1 MTTDVQVITP
11 ELILNA
17 YSYEAYR
24 KEIVRLLAEGKT
36 TGADHSDAMI
46 HYAKMNV
53 HRMKRH
59 DKYATVPD
67 SLKKVLG
74 EIERNQIWMV
84 ITEGWCGDAA
94 QIVPIINKIAEA
106 SPMVDMRLI
115 LRDENPEVID
125 QFLTNGKSRSIPIV
139 VILDAET
146 LDVLGKW
153 GPRPEVAQDLVLT
166 LKSSSDVSGTEVAEM
181 LHKWYADN
189 KNEEIFREMKEV
201 LQSIG

>member
-11 ELILNA
+11 ELIQNG

-24 KEIVRLLAEGKT
+24 SKIDKLLAEGKT
-36 TGADHSDAMI
+36 TGHDHSDKMI
-46 HYAKMNV
+46 HYSKMNV
-53 HRMKRH
+53 HRMNRH

-74 EIERNQIWMV
+74 EINRNQMWLV

-94 QIVPIINKIAEA
+94 QCVPVINKIAEA
-106 SPMVDMRLI
+106 SPMVEMKLI

-153 GPRPEVAQDLVLT
+153 GPRPAVAQELVLT
-166 LKSSSDVSGTEVAEM
+166 LKSSSDVSSTEVAEM

>member
-11 ELILNA
+11 ELIQNA

-24 KEIVRLLAEGKT
+24 KEIDRLLAEGKT
-36 TGADHSDAMI
+36 TGSDHSDAMV

-59 DKYATVPD
+59 DKYANVPD
-67 SLKKVLG
+67 SLRTVLG
-74 EIERNQIWMV
+74 EIKRNQIWLV

-94 QIVPIINKIAEA
+94 QSVPVINKIAEA
-106 SPMVDMRLI
+106 SPMIDMNLI
-115 LRDENPEVID
+115 LRDGNPEVMD
-125 QFLTNGKSRSIPIV
+125 EFLTNGKSRSIPIL
-139 VILDAET
+139 VILDAQT
-146 LDVLGKW
+146 MDVLGTW
-153 GPRPEVAQDLVLT
+153 GPRPSVAQDLVLT
-166 LKSSSDVSGTEVAEM
+166 LKNSSDVSSTEMAEM

-189 KNEEIFREMKEV
+189 KNEEIFREIKEI

>member
-11 ELILNA
+11 ELIQNA
-17 YSYEAYR
+17 YTYEAYR
-24 KEIVRLLAEGKT
+24 KEIDRLLAQGKT
-36 TGADHSDAMI
+36 TGDDHSEAMI

-59 DKYATVPD
+59 DKYAKVPD
-67 SLKKVLG
+67 SLRQTLENIKQK
-74 EIERNQIWMV
+74 QIWLV

-94 QIVPIINKIAEA
+94 QSVPVINKIAEA
-106 SPMVDMRLI
+106 SPMIDLKLI
-115 LRDENPEVID
+115 LRDEHPDVID
-125 QFLTNGKSRSIPIV
+125 QFLTNGKSRSIPIA

-153 GPRPEVAQDLVLT
+153 GPRPVVAQDMVVT
-166 LKSSSDVSGTEVAEM
+166 LKSSSDISGKEVSEM

-189 KNEEIFREMKEV
+189 KNEEIFREFSEI
-201 LQSIG
+201 LQTLS